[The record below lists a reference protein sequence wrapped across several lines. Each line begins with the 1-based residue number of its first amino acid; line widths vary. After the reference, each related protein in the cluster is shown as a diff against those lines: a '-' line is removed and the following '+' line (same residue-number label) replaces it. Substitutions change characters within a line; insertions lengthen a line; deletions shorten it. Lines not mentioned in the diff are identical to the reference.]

1 MTRRMTG
8 VVLGMMALGMLAAG
22 SVRRANA
29 APSKPAEPAR
39 EMHRP
44 SRGEHPRQ
52 REVIHRDERER
63 RTLNG
68 LYEKHEITKV
78 QYDEILKQLKTVV
91 REDHADSNA
100 NGGYIT
106 KQQQANMNHL
116 LTAIQGEA
124 KSDVGSDKLAKWLGE
139 HPRQAEVLRRDWI
152 SEDRV
157 NTLYKDGKITM
168 AQRDRIMTELRK
180 VAQEDHADSK
190 ANGGFITPEE
200 QAAMNRQEKGIAG
213 QTGQDVAVDHQ
224 ALVKWLGEHPRQA
237 EVLRRD
243 WREQDRINTLYA
255 DGKISAAQRDAILTE
270 LRGVA
275 GEDRADSKANG
286 GFITPAEQA
295 AMNRQENKVN
305 GQIGGDAK
313 TDAAWAKEHPRQAEV
328 LLRDRREQDR
338 VKALVASG
346 QITEAQG
353 KAVLAEIN
361 LVAQEDHADSNA
373 NGGSIT
379 AGQQA
384 TMNQQENEVRAVI
397 NSDKNGR

>member
-1 MTRRMTG
+1 MTRRLTG
-8 VVLGMMALGMLAAG
+8 LILGVLELGMLVAG
-22 SVRRANA
+22 TARGANA
-29 APSKPAEPAR
+29 APGKPAEPAR
-39 EMHRP
+39 AAHG
-44 SRGEHPRQ
+44 SIRGDHPRQ
-52 REVIHRDERER
+52 REVLRRDERER
-63 RTLNG
+63 RTLHG
-68 LYEKHEITKV
+68 LFEKHEITRA
-78 QYDEILKQLKTVV
+78 QYGEILKQLKTVV
-91 REDHADSNA
+91 REDHADSND

-124 KSDVGSDKLAKWLGE
+124 KTDVGSDKLAKWLGG

-152 SEDRV
+152 AEDRV
-157 NTLYKDGKITM
+157 NTLYKDGKITLQ
-168 AQRDRIMTELRK
+168 QRDRILIELRK
-180 VAQEDHADSK
+180 VAQEDHADAQ

-213 QTGQDVAVDHQ
+213 QTSKDVAVDHE

-295 AMNRQENKVN
+295 AMNKQENKIN
-305 GQIGGDAK
+305 GQIAGDEK
-313 TDAAWAKEHPRQAEV
+313 HDAAWAKEHPRQAEV
-328 LLRDRREQDR
+328 LLRDRFEQDR

-353 KAVLAEIN
+353 QAVLAE
-361 LVAQEDHADSNA
+361 LKFVAQEDRADSSA
-373 NGGSIT
+373 NGGGIT

-397 NSDKNGR
+397 NTDKNGR